1 MYMIVLTILALRKSG
16 VGCHI
21 VNFFIAAIMYADDL
35 ALMAPTRSSLQRLLN
50 ICHSYGLEWCI
61 TYNPAKT
68 QCMVFGP
75 PTVCQPLLLNDS
87 PIDFTNECK
96 YLGVNVLSGREF
108 FTSANKHLSAF
119 YCSSN
124 TILNVLRGPSEN
136 VQMKLL
142 YTNCVPKLT
151 YACDVR
157 KHTSREVTQMEVAV
171 NDCIRKIFGYN
182 RWESTRDLRKSYGYK
197 SLTETFAYCVKSFL
211 DNLQFTRNP
220 VLISLKE
227 FQT

>member
-1 MYMIVLTILALRKSG
+1 
-16 VGCHI
+16 
-21 VNFFIAAIMYADDL
+21 
-35 ALMAPTRSSLQRLLN
+35 
-50 ICHSYGLEWCI
+50 
-61 TYNPAKT
+61 
-68 QCMVFGP
+68 MVFGS

-87 PIDFTNECK
+87 PIDFTNEFK
-96 YLGVNVLSGREF
+96 NLGVNVLSGREF

-157 KHTSREVTQMEVAV
+157 KHTSREETRMEVAV

-197 SLTETFAYCVKSFL
+197 SLTETFAYRRKSFL

-220 VLISLKE
+220 VLISLKD
-227 FQT
+227 FHI